1 VVDRN
6 LRLVVLR
13 EIPDDTNLR
22 EQWNAL
28 VSRVDQPQV
37 FYTWEWAFAV
47 QRAYASSLNPLLF
60 LAYDEQQS
68 LRGIAALAMNVTD
81 KQGSFLCATTG
92 DYCDFVSLP
101 EDKSVFLTAVFAE
114 LQKQG
119 IHDVV
124 LTNLPADSDTFTF
137 LRQAADQNHYS
148 CFRRTAYEC
157 AQVIFSRLERGKD
170 GKPLAPGQKRI
181 RRFAKAMAAGG
192 PVEFSHS
199 RSWDAVAP
207 ILPQFTK
214 AHIVRFL
221 ETGRISN
228 LADQRRRMFLTE
240 LSKLLSQSQ
249 WLVVSRM
256 GVGDR
261 VFAWHFGFQFHD
273 NWFWY
278 QPTFDSSVEKHWP
291 GFCLLTQVI
300 QDATEN
306 SALTRLDL
314 GLGAEAYK
322 AKFAN
327 AMRRTMYVTLHRSLW
342 KHWHEILRY
351 RIAVTVAA
359 WPPAEQIARR
369 LIEKPKALKRLAKAS
384 GLWKTFGRLFS
395 RVTAP
400 IFSRTEVFFFESDSA
415 VATPLEGTSLR
426 PINYD
431 LLAEAAMR
439 YHEDEETLQY
449 LLRSAERLRRGNVEG
464 FALVDVDGTPLHFA
478 WTTEFDGFFLAELNS
493 AVNAPSA
500 NCVMLFDCWTPV
512 AQRGR
517 GLYGQTVSLIARLL
531 RERGKKPWIF
541 SAERNARSL
550 RGLVKSGFQR
560 RYSSVRWRILGWQTL
575 QVKTVQVKT
584 LRPEETTSPEVS
596 ASAEAK
602 RV

>member
-1 VVDRN
+1 MDRN
-6 LRLVVLR
+6 LRLVVLA
-13 EIPDDTNLR
+13 EIPDDSSLR
-22 EQWNAL
+22 EQWSAL
-28 VSRVDQPQV
+28 VSRIDQPQV

-47 QRAYASSLNPLLF
+47 QCAYASSLNPLLF
-60 LAYDEQQS
+60 LAYNEQQS
-68 LRGIAALAMNVTD
+68 LRGIAVLATD
-81 KQGSFLCATTG
+81 ASRKQGSFLCATTG
-92 DYCDFVSLP
+92 DYCDFLSLP
-101 EDKSVFLTAVFAE
+101 EDKPAFITAVFAE
-114 LQKQG
+114 LQKRR

-124 LTNLPADSDTFTF
+124 LTNIPADSDTFAA
-137 LRQAADQNHYS
+137 LLQASDQNRYHY
-148 CFRRTAYEC
+148 FRRTAYEC

-181 RRFAKAMAAGG
+181 RRFAKAMAAEG

-199 RSWDAVAP
+199 RSWDTVAP
-207 ILPQFTK
+207 ILPQFAK

-221 ETGRISN
+221 EIGRISN
-228 LADQRRRMFLTE
+228 LADARRRTFLTE
-240 LSKLLSQSQ
+240 LSKLLSRSQ
-249 WLVVSRM
+249 WLVVSCM

-278 QPTFDSSVEKHWP
+278 QPTFDSSMEKHWP

-306 SALTRLDL
+306 PALTRLDL

-327 AMRRTMYVTLHRSLW
+327 ATRRTMYVTLHRSLR
-342 KHWHEILRY
+342 KHWQEILRY
-351 RIAVTVAA
+351 RMAVTISA
-359 WPPAEQIARR
+359 WPRAERITRGWIDKVKVA
-369 LIEKPKALKRLAKAS
+369 KRHAEES
-384 GLWKTFGRLFS
+384 GLWKTFAWLLS

-415 VATPLEGTSLR
+415 VATPVEETSLR

-439 YHEDEETLQY
+439 YHDDEQTLQY

-464 FALVDVDGTPLHFA
+464 FTLVDAEGMPLHFA
-478 WTTEFDGFFLAELNS
+478 WATGFDGFFLAELNA

-512 AQRGR
+512 PLRGR
-517 GLYGQTVSLIARLL
+517 GHYGLTVALVARLF

-541 SAERNARSL
+541 SAQRNARSL
-550 RGLVKSGFQR
+550 RGLAKSGFQR
-560 RYSSVRWRILGWQTL
+560 RYSLVRWRILGWQT
-575 QVKTVQVKT
+575 VRFKT
-584 LRPEETTSPEVS
+584 LALEETVSPEVS
-596 ASAEAK
+596 ANAEAK